1 MAKHLAVFVG
11 DAVEKIL
18 KGEKTVEL
26 RLALSKIAP
35 YGQIK
40 KEDAILL
47 KESGDKVLGQV
58 SVDNVLFY
66 ENLDGEM
73 IGRLRKEY
81 TTETGLPDEFWQ
93 RKANARY
100 ASIIF
105 LKNPR
110 RFLTPLK
117 IKKKNRRPWIIL
129 EKD

>member
-1 MAKHLAVFVG
+1 
-11 DAVEKIL
+11 
-18 KGEKTVEL
+18 
-26 RLALSKIAP
+26 
-35 YGQIK
+35 
-40 KEDAILL
+40 L

-81 TTETGLPDEFWQ
+81 TTETGMPDEFWQ

-117 IKKKNRRPWIIL
+117 IKKHSRLPWVIL